1 MGRCPNCNAEIK
13 VLLATATEIVDYYY
27 DGKEYEQDDVL
38 YTEDM
43 VYRCPECHTELTRDE
58 AEARAI
64 LGR

>member
-27 DGKEYEQDDVL
+27 DGEEYEQDDV

-43 VYRCPECHTELTRDE
+43 VYRCPKCRAELTRDG
-58 AEARAI
+58 AEARKI